1 MNSLV
6 YISQKGNPVTDSLIV
21 AEQYGIPHENI
32 MRTIRGIVATG
43 TNAVNYFETSL
54 EVKKEPVNIFIMN
67 RKGYMLLCMG
77 LPHSYAGVTIRFIGA
92 FDQAALNIKITSAAS
107 EHKPEFRKSYTTS
120 AIARELGIS
129 AQQLNDELLKRG
141 IIYPV
146 NKKGNL
152 FEVAQKYR
160 EQGFGRL
167 KSRTLKQVESN
178 KKFTSYT
185 LYWTEKGIRYITSLL
200 TSSVTQKEL
209 SL

>member
-6 YISQKGNPVTDSLIV
+6 YISEKGNPVTNSLIM
-21 AEQYGIPHENI
+21 AEQFGIPHENI
-32 MRTIRGIVATG
+32 MRTIRGIVTTG
-43 TNAVNYFETSL
+43 KNAANYFETEL
-54 EVKKEPVNIFIMN
+54 ENGQGNVFIMN

-77 LPHSYAGVTIRFIGA
+77 MPHTYAAINIRFIGA
-92 FDQAALNIKITSAAS
+92 FDQAALNTRINNAATQITA
-107 EHKPEFRKSYTTS
+107 EPKKQYTTS
-120 AIARELGIS
+120 VIARQMGITAQEL
-129 AQQLNDELLKRG
+129 NKELLKRG

-152 FEVAQKYR
+152 FEVSQKYR

-167 KSRTLKQVESN
+167 KSRTLKQVDSN
-178 KKFTSYT
+178 KTFTSYT
-185 LYWTEKGIRYITSLL
+185 LYWTEKGISYITNLL